1 MSARRT
7 LMIAGCL
14 LLGGGVAFAQ
24 TFEINGQ
31 SSTSSNSPAERGK
44 KAPGQTKAGTS
55 RSDVGM
61 GWGSSIEVARQA
73 RAAQQALDKGN
84 YAAAMEYATRA
95 TRAAPQNPDFWF
107 LLAYAARLAGRYSTS
122 VDAYQKGLQE
132 QPSSMQGLS
141 GLAQTYAKMGKA
153 DEAEALLQKVLAASP
168 RSTEDLR
175 LAGELFLFQDP
186 KQSLTYFSRAE
197 SIKPDAR
204 TELLLARAYQHL
216 GDQRQSREWLDRA
229 RNRAPNNPEV
239 LRSVAGLLRDS
250 GQYDQAISIL
260 KSISRKDTDSLTEL
274 AYTYQVAG
282 RKKEAADTYL
292 QAADSAKGRLD
303 IQLNAAQASV
313 NAGDLRRAEILLKRA
328 EALDPNHYRLH
339 AIRGEILA
347 LENRPDQAIREY
359 ESALSHLPESVPEGV
374 LYPISL
380 HVDLYQLYRDTN
392 DTAGA
397 NREAGTAHTLVQ
409 QINIQ
414 DANRPEFLRLR
425 AAVEMAFNDPQSAE
439 RDLKEAIALAP
450 ANSNIILNYGNLL
463 WRTDRRA
470 EAAEIYR
477 RVLKLEPSNAPALA
491 ALGYLSR
498 EMGDTKA
505 AEQYFTKL
513 AQLYPDNYVPY
524 LALGD
529 LYTEHRQFQRAQQ
542 SYDKAHQLAP
552 WNPLVVAGGIN
563 SALEAHQ
570 FQTAKNWL
578 DHSSPV
584 ILENPQVMREHERY
598 LTMIG
603 KYAESAELGYK
614 VIQKLPRDPEAPVYL
629 GYDLLFLN
637 RYPDAMNIVKRFQP
651 VLPKDKDLRLIA
663 GYVDA
668 HNGNFQ
674 AAVNDFTE
682 ALERDPTMATGYMNR
697 GYVENDMRLAA
708 RAERD
713 FRQALKLRPD
723 YGEAHLGLAYA
734 LLQLR
739 SAKAA
744 LRETDAAEK
753 LLGDSRPLHLARAE
767 AYRQRVML
775 AKAVPEYRAALKYQ
789 QNDVPTYLA
798 LADAQYGL
806 RDYTGAL
813 QTLNTALKYGQDPM
827 LYAQM
832 ARSYAEL
839 HRESDA
845 MRAIGVAEKSGGRD
859 AKILLTT
866 AQALLTLN
874 NRPAAMNR
882 YAEALELSEADRLK
896 TRLALARLFAQERH
910 VDDARQQIA
919 LGFAE
924 ARVSDATVI
933 TAEDYLNAAD
943 VLMSLNDFP
952 LAEKFYNRAQA
963 AGADEIAVAIGLA
976 NAHLAMGQ
984 TRTAQ
989 TLLTN
994 VNDPDKQQNYD
1005 YQVSLGNAY
1014 RQQQDNHRALAAFAR
1029 ANSLQPDNDRNQ
1041 QAILDLAGE
1050 QGRPITD
1057 KVSIGSQAWLQPIFE
1072 DENIY
1077 QMDASFR
1084 GLSGSSPLLAP
1095 LLPPP
1100 RKSVETWA
1108 DADFRLRLGDGVP
1121 LINGFV
1127 AVRNA
1132 RGTLSF
1138 PSELLIQRR
1147 NTYDTIF
1154 NFSVTPIVHLGN
1166 IKLTLT
1172 PGLQYTIRRDT
1183 VSPVQMNQDL
1193 FRQYLYLATSA
1204 LANWVSLNG
1213 FLIHEAGPYTDQD
1226 LHSRDYSAT
1235 VNFIVGRPWGK
1246 TALIT
1251 GYGVRD
1257 VLYRPSI
1264 HEYFASVSYAGIQQ
1278 KFGSK
1283 IVAAVVA
1290 EYLKSWRVEGNAWA
1304 YSGTVRPGFAL
1315 SIKPNERWSVDASGA
1330 WSKGTV
1336 LQAYDNFQNA
1346 ILLSYMHPM
1355 RGSVNDGTENL
1366 PISYPLRFSA
1376 GLEQQTFYAF
1386 PGHARTSIVPILK
1399 LTLF

>member
-7 LMIAGCL
+7 FIIFGCL
-14 LLGGGVAFAQ
+14 LLAGSVAWAQ

-31 SSTSSNSPAERGK
+31 SSAPTTAPAKKGK
-44 KAPGQTKAGTS
+44 KSSAQGNTS
-55 RSDVGM
+55 TQRSDTGM

-73 RAAQQALDKGN
+73 RAAQEALDKGN

-132 QPSSMQGLS
+132 QPSSIPGLS

-153 DEAEALLQKVLAASP
+153 DEAEALVQKVLAATP
-168 RSTEDLR
+168 RSTDDLR
-175 LAGELFLFQDP
+175 LAGELFLFKDP

-197 SIKPDAR
+197 ALKPDAR
-204 TELLLARAYQHL
+204 TELLVARAYQRL
-216 GDQRQSREWLDRA
+216 GDQAQAHQWLDRA

-239 LRSVAGLLRDS
+239 LRSVASFLRDS

-260 KSISRKDTDSLTEL
+260 KSISRKDANSLAEL

-282 RKKEAADTYL
+282 RRKEAADTYV
-292 QAADSAKGRLD
+292 QAADAAKGQLD
-303 IQLNAAQASV
+303 IQLNAAQALV
-313 NAGDLRRAEILLKRA
+313 NAGELGRAEPLLKRA
-328 EALDPNHYRLH
+328 DALQPEHYRLH

-347 LENRPDQAIREY
+347 LQNRPDQAIHEY
-359 ESALSHLPESVPEGV
+359 QTALAHLPESVPEGV

-397 NREAGTAHTLVQ
+397 NREATTARNLIQ
-409 QINIQ
+409 PINIR

-439 RDLKEAIALAP
+439 RDLKEALALAP
-450 ANSNIILNYGNLL
+450 SNTNIILNYGNLL
-463 WRTDRRA
+463 WRTDRRPDA
-470 EAAEIYR
+470 VDMYNRA
-477 RVLKLEPSNAPALA
+477 LKLEPTNAAA
-491 ALGYLSR
+491 ISALGYLSR
-498 EMGDTKA
+498 EMGNAKA
-505 AEQYFTKL
+505 AEQYFTRL
-513 AQLYPDNYVPY
+513 AQLYPTDYVPY

-529 LYTEHRQFQRAQQ
+529 LYTERREFQRAQQ

-552 WNPLVVAGGIN
+552 NNPLVVAGGIN

-570 FQTAKNWL
+570 LQTAKNWL
-578 DHSSPV
+578 DHASAAM
-584 ILENPQVMREHERY
+584 LENPQVMREHERY
-598 LTMIG
+598 LTMTG
-603 KYAESAELGYK
+603 KFAESAELGYK

-637 RYPDAMNIVKRFQP
+637 RYKEAMDIARKFQP
-651 VLPKDKDLRLIA
+651 ILPKDKDLRLIA

-668 HNGNFQ
+668 HNGDFQ
-674 AAVNDFTE
+674 AAVNDFSE
-682 ALERDPTMATGYMNR
+682 ALQRDPTMATGYMNR

-708 RAERD
+708 RAEQD
-713 FRQALKLRPD
+713 FRKAIKIRPD
-723 YGEAHLGLAYA
+723 YGEAHLGLAYS

-739 SAKAA
+739 RAKAA
-744 LRETDAAEK
+744 LGETDAAEK
-753 LLGDSRPLHLARAE
+753 ILGDSRPLHLARAE

-789 QNDVPTYLA
+789 QDDVPVYLA

-806 RDYTGAL
+806 RDYNGSI
-813 QTLNTALKYGQDPM
+813 QTLNTGLKYGRDPM
-827 LYAQM
+827 LHAQM

-839 HRESDA
+839 HREAEA
-845 MRAIGVAEKSGGRD
+845 MRAIEMAEKTGSRD
-859 AKILLTT
+859 SRILLAT

-874 NRPAAMNR
+874 NRNAAMSR

-896 TRLALARLFAQERH
+896 TRLAVARLFAQEKH
-910 VDDARQQIA
+910 WDDARQQIA

-933 TAEDYLNAAD
+933 TAEDYLDAAD
-943 VLMSLNDFP
+943 VLMSMNDFQ
-952 LAEKFYNRAQA
+952 LAEKFYNRAQT
-963 AGADEIAVAIGLA
+963 AGADEIAVAIGSA
-976 NAHLAMGQ
+976 NAHLAMGE
-984 TRTAQ
+984 TRSAE
-989 TLLTN
+989 TLLTS
-994 VNDPDKQQNYD
+994 VNDPDKEQNYD
-1005 YQVSLGNAY
+1005 YQISLGNAY
-1014 RQQQDNHRALAAFAR
+1014 RQQQDNYRALTAFAR
-1029 ANSLQPDNDRNQ
+1029 ANSLQPDNPVSQ
-1041 QAILDLAGE
+1041 QAMLDLAGE
-1050 QGRPITD
+1050 QGRPITNNL
-1057 KVSIGSQAWLQPIFE
+1057 SLGSQAWMRPIFE

-1077 QMDASFR
+1077 QMDARFR
-1084 GLSGSSPLLAP
+1084 NLTTSSPFLP
-1095 LLPPP
+1095 LP

-1108 DADFRLRLGDGVP
+1108 DADFHLRLGNGIP

-1127 AVRNA
+1127 AERNA

-1138 PSELLIQRR
+1138 PSEVLIQRR

-1154 NFSVTPIVHLGN
+1154 NFAVTPVVHLGD
-1166 IKLTLT
+1166 IKLTFN

-1183 VSPVQMNQDL
+1183 LSPAQMNQDL
-1193 FRQYLYLATSA
+1193 FRQYVYLSTSSI
-1204 LANWVSLNG
+1204 ANWISLNG
-1213 FLIHEAGPYTDQD
+1213 YLIREAGPYTDQN
-1226 LHSRDYSAT
+1226 LHSRDFSGA

-1251 GYGVRD
+1251 GYGGRD
-1257 VLYRPSI
+1257 LLYRPSI
-1264 HEYFASVSYAGIQQ
+1264 HEYFESDSYVGVQQ
-1278 KFGSK
+1278 KFGSR
-1283 IVAAVVA
+1283 IVASAVA
-1290 EYLKSWRVEGNAWA
+1290 EYIKAWRVEGNAWTYA
-1304 YSGTVRPGFAL
+1304 EMLRPGFSL
-1315 SIKPNERWSVDASGA
+1315 SFKPNERWSIDATGT
-1330 WSKGTV
+1330 WSQGMGFH
-1336 LQAYDNFQNA
+1336 AYDNFNNG

-1366 PISYPLRFSA
+1366 PVSYPLRFSV
-1376 GLEQQTFYAF
+1376 GVEQQTFYDF
-1386 PGHARTSIVPILK
+1386 PGHSRVSIVPVLK